1 MEQDTFVTVNVGDFG
16 FARCGRGKSRVKGEY
31 TFRTQRTDIN
41 NILTERAF

>member
-1 MEQDTFVTVNVGDFG
+1 MEQDTFVTVDKGDFG

-31 TFRTQRTDIN
+31 PFGTQRTDIN